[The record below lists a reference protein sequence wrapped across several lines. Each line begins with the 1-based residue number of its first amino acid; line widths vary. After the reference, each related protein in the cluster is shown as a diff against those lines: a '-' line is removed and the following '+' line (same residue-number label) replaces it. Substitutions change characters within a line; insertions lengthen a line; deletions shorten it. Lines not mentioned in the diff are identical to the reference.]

1 MIDHL
6 DLLSPLLQVV
16 QKLYEYS
23 STNSDLIQII
33 HNMDIIPA
41 DVNALRS
48 LLLQPLLSGEDA
60 VVASAGDPSSVL
72 IAAAATAEAAA
83 SASASASSA
92 FGHGS
97 LEVAFAFSKKPSL
110 PPLSGLDEPGA
121 PRPIE
126 TV

>member
-1 MIDHL
+1 
-6 DLLSPLLQVV
+6 
-16 QKLYEYS
+16 
-23 STNSDLIQII
+23 
-33 HNMDIIPA
+33 MDIIPA

>member
-1 MIDHL
+1 
-6 DLLSPLLQVV
+6 
-16 QKLYEYS
+16 
-23 STNSDLIQII
+23 LIQII

-72 IAAAATAEAAA
+72 IAAAATATAEAAA
-83 SASASASSA
+83 STSASASSA